1 MKSGQICAAFFVSV
15 RLDFPS
21 VGYYTSQQENSR
33 QRAKFRP
40 IPRISK
46 NFRTFAPTK
55 TQTEMDRSTRIS
67 EFIYQL
73 GKSQIE
79 KNAPTEEEARI
90 IINTIDEYDL
100 NPWPTVWWLIARRI
114 TKR

>member
-1 MKSGQICAAFFVSV
+1 MKSGQIRAAFFASV
-15 RLDFPS
+15 RLDFHS
-21 VGYYTSQQENSR
+21 VDYYTSQQENSR
-33 QRAKFRP
+33 QWAKFRP

-55 TQTEMDRSTRIS
+55 TNTTMPNSTRIS
-67 EFIYQL
+67 EFIYRI
-73 GKSQIE
+73 GKAQIE
-79 KNAPTEEEARI
+79 KVAPTEQEARI
-90 IINTIDEYDL
+90 IIHTIEEYDL